1 MPVKPIFRRIVSK
14 SRAYAIQ
21 ALLAGPRVH
30 CRIVSWGFLP
40 GDEARFEI
48 HSAMAPLN
56 WETSDAPYADFTR
69 YAVHARCWVR
79 APLGCAV
86 GRTGSGPCERW
97 ISVTALLA
105 ACLRPQSALRP
116 LKRGEGAADY
126 PQRNSQ
132 RPWISLFGQVFLVQ
146 NNDQ

>member
-1 MPVKPIFRRIVSK
+1 MLIL
-14 SRAYAIQ
+14 RATLCTLVVGF
-21 ALLAGPRVH
+21 ALPWA
-30 CRIVSWGFLP
+30 
-40 GDEARFEI
+40 AQ
-48 HSAMAPLN
+48 SAEPAP
-56 WETSDAPYADFTR
+56 
-69 YAVHARCWVR
+69 
-79 APLGCAV
+79 
-86 GRTGSGPCERW
+86 GPCERW

>member
-1 MPVKPIFRRIVSK
+1 MRSGSALTHQRSAWRCIGAIKPPKGLIEFASKVVNLRDSVHTRIAIFLFG
-14 SRAYAIQ
+14 A
-21 ALLAGPRVH
+21 
-30 CRIVSWGFLP
+30 
-40 GDEARFEI
+40 
-48 HSAMAPLN
+48 
-56 WETSDAPYADFTR
+56 
-69 YAVHARCWVR
+69 
-79 APLGCAV
+79 
-86 GRTGSGPCERW
+86 CERW

-105 ACLRPQSALRP
+105 VCLRPQSALRP